1 MSSSAQQ
8 YADNGLILS
17 KASLTVGD
25 EIVITYSGLLAGS
38 GADQVI
44 AHVGY
49 GENWD
54 GKEFIL
60 MENEGGVFKA
70 SYKVLSP
77 GILNIS
83 FKDSANN
90 WDNNS
95 SNNYSFKVSEK
106 VKKTAAAP
114 KTAEAADKDV
124 KDAVVKKAA
133 AKAGEAKKT
142 ASKEKPGTEKSAAKA
157 TAEKKT
163 TTVKK
168 ATAEPTKARKTTDK
182 EKAPAKKKE
191 K

>member
-8 YADNGLILS
+8 YADNGVVLS
-17 KASLTVGD
+17 KASLAVGD
-25 EIVITYSGLLAGS
+25 EIVISYSGLLAGS
-38 GADQVI
+38 GADQVF

-54 GKEFIL
+54 NKVFIL

-70 SYKVLSP
+70 AYKVLLP

-95 SNNYSFKVSEK
+95 SENYSFEISGKE
-106 VKKTAAAP
+106 
-114 KTAEAADKDV
+114 
-124 KDAVVKKAA
+124 
-133 AKAGEAKKT
+133 KKT
-142 ASKEKPGTEKSAAKA
+142 ASKKVADESSKA
-157 TAEKKT
+157 AEKTETKKPAARSA
-163 TTVKK
+163 TVKK
-168 ATAEPTKARKTTDK
+168 AEPKEKAGAEKGTAKATTKTAAKKIADEPAKVKKSAAK